1 MLTIHTLVMNKMVSL
16 PQLRADRLLGR
27 GEREGQGE
35 VEDDPTLPKAISNS
49 ASATPMSGARGST
62 ASGNGGSSPGR
73 STPAVIRRKSV
84 VLSKNESL
92 DVLSK
97 GFIATKVSYI
107 HTYIDG
113 GDGEVTATLLSLSQ
127 YGRSGSRKTKLVAF
141 NEAKGT
147 LEWRPTQENAPQ
159 SFSLRKKT
167 KLTCIDVSLSAS

>member
-1 MLTIHTLVMNKMVSL
+1 MASV

-107 HTYIDG
+107 HTWMEKMEKLYCHPA
-113 GDGEVTATLLSLSQ
+113 VSLSQ

-159 SFSLRKKT
+159 SFSLRNK
-167 KLTCIDVSLSAS
+167 

>member
-1 MLTIHTLVMNKMVSL
+1 MLTIHTLVMNKMVSV

-27 GEREGQGE
+27 GEREDQGE

-49 ASATPMSGARGST
+49 ASATPVSGARGST

-107 HTYIDG
+107 HTYIHIWRRWKSYCH
-113 GDGEVTATLLSLSQ
+113 TA
-127 YGRSGSRKTKLVAF
+127 
-141 NEAKGT
+141 
-147 LEWRPTQENAPQ
+147 
-159 SFSLRKKT
+159 
-167 KLTCIDVSLSAS
+167 VSLSVWSLWQSQDEVGRIQ

>member
-1 MLTIHTLVMNKMVSL
+1 MVSV

-49 ASATPMSGARGST
+49 ASATPVSGARGST

-107 HTYIDG
+107 HTYM
-113 GDGEVTATLLSLSQ
+113 EEMEKLLPHCCLSLSMVALAVARPSWSHSMKPRARWS
-127 YGRSGSRKTKLVAF
+127 GVRPRKMLRSRFHCVRRQNF
-141 NEAKGT
+141 
-147 LEWRPTQENAPQ
+147 
-159 SFSLRKKT
+159 
-167 KLTCIDVSLSAS
+167 TCIHTY